1 MTHRL
6 SVVKQDEM
14 SQPIDFDGAI
24 ASTINDSV
32 NLFLDDFIE
41 QTKIIAAIV
50 VYSNIW
56 NGKTTVL
63 GQGSR
68 TETNTFLP
76 NEIIVMSYK
85 KNQNQRSE
93 KVNVKISSRGR
104 DLSIYFDDAICI
116 PFEIKNGRGYLVYS
130 LGSVDNKLH
139 IGTSRLF
146 ISKTKKAIALG
157 LEKNSLINDERYRL
171 ATAYY
176 ENLRIESKL
185 SITKSI
191 LMGATNLF
199 KSSSS
204 YISFPEKD
212 KNTFWMADTIHI
224 KTTKFKNLIMGEGQG
239 LGGLVREKKSSAS
252 VIDYQQDDRIG
263 PGAHT
268 VTRSEGLISAMAA
281 PIFQDESVV
290 GILYVA
296 DRSIRPFGNSDHAI
310 LERYLDYCL
319 GIEKEKKLVEI
330 IAEKQAERAYIDM
343 VCELQKKLNLI
354 FSETTKNIDDSVSFI
369 DDDRQELF
377 RKLERIIDNSRIGTF
392 TNRELES
399 QYSHTFS
406 MRDIQICELLVT
418 GSTNFEIS
426 KALYMSIHTVKF
438 HLANLFDTTG
448 TKNREELL
456 AQYLMR
462 NLRMHNSVKEI

>member
-1 MTHRL
+1 M
-6 SVVKQDEM
+6 KQEEIN
-14 SQPIDFDGAI
+14 QPVNFDGAI
-24 ASTINDSV
+24 ASTINDAV
-32 NLFLDDFIE
+32 NLFLDEFIE
-41 QTKIIAAIV
+41 KTKVIAAIV
-50 VYSNIW
+50 VYSNVW
-56 NGKTTVL
+56 NGNTTVL
-63 GQGSR
+63 GQGPR
-68 TETNTFLP
+68 TETNTYLP
-76 NEIIVMSYK
+76 NELIELSYK
-85 KNQNQRSE
+85 KNQSQRTD

-104 DLSIYFDDAICI
+104 NLSIYFDDAICI
-116 PFEIKNGRGYLVYS
+116 PFEIENGRGYLVYS
-130 LGSVDNKLH
+130 LDSVDNNLH
-139 IGTSRLF
+139 IGSSKLF

-157 LEKNSLINDERYRL
+157 LEENSLINNERYRL
-171 ATAYY
+171 ATDYY
-176 ENLRIESKL
+176 ENLRTESKL

-224 KTTKFKNLIMGEGQG
+224 KTAKFKNLIMGEGQG

-281 PIFQDESVV
+281 PLFQDETVA

-296 DRSIRPFGNSDHAI
+296 DRSIRPFSNSDHSI
-310 LERYLDYCL
+310 LERYLNYCL
-319 GIEKEKKLVEI
+319 GIEKEKKLAEI

-354 FSETTKNIDDSVSFI
+354 FSETTKNMHDAVPFI

-377 RKLERIIDNSRIGTF
+377 RKLERIIDDSRIGTF
-392 TNRELES
+392 INQDLES
-399 QYSHTFS
+399 QNSYTFS
-406 MRDIQICELLVT
+406 NRDTQICEMLVT

-426 KALYMSIHTVKF
+426 KAMYMSIHTVKF
-438 HLANLFDTTG
+438 HLANLFDSTG
-448 TKNREELL
+448 KKNREELL
-456 AQYLMR
+456 AHYLMR
-462 NLRMHNSVKEI
+462 NLRMHNSVREFLS